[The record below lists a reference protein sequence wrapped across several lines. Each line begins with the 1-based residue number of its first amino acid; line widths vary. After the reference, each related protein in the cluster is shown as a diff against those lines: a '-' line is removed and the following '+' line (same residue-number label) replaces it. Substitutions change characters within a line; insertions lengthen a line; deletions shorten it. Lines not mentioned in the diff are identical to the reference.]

1 MPATEQT
8 RLGEEAGV
16 LQRQATLYISNLQFK
31 VKIVTE
37 VGGETPGSPPWLAG
51 WPRLL
56 GEGPFSQACRPRDAC
71 LLFYCCALTVNCKE
85 ENRKMELGEKCRI
98 DADLSPGIHAGCRV
112 IAALGDILPVASPRQ
127 FPDFENIIQ

>member
-1 MPATEQT
+1 MEVKP
-8 RLGEEAGV
+8 RLSTQAG
-16 LQRQATLYISNLQFK
+16 
-31 VKIVTE
+31 
-37 VGGETPGSPPWLAG
+37 WLATAPQG
-51 WPRLL
+51 RALL
-56 GEGPFSQACRPRDAC
+56 SACRPRDVC

-98 DADLSPGIHAGCRV
+98 DADLSPGTHAGCRV